1 MEDAELEALVRNIV
15 KLSKEL
21 KDKYTKA
28 ASAPVNYACVFSHS
42 KVEYD
47 GLIEAAGKIGKVIDN
62 TSTGP
67 VFLIK
72 PIETVAG
79 RLKLLKI
86 RIPDPTRPERGD
98 ADFTVPDYDAFKA
111 SCLKASNFKLIK
123 RKKSEMIELME
134 LGSSVRAYFSKPP
147 LDRQLGI

>member
-62 TSTGP
+62 TPTGP

-98 ADFTVPDYDAFKA
+98 ADF
-111 SCLKASNFKLIK
+111 SNRRSI
-123 RKKSEMIELME
+123 
-134 LGSSVRAYFSKPP
+134 GSWEFSPTQIRTGVYRSRACRP
-147 LDRQLGI
+147 